1 MRHGLKD
8 GQAEA
13 LPDRREGE
21 DARTRVGARQVD
33 VVESAEDVDP
43 LGRQGCVRR
52 VRTPPGRSNQ
62 DEVEV
67 GAAQLL
73 VGRQE
78 GGQIL
83 ARLARADPQDVG
95 AGQAVAGAE
104 LLHLCLRDGR
114 MTQAVRDDGDARGIQ
129 AGLNTVVGGG
139 LRRDD
144 DGIRALLR
152 DLEGAVKIGGTVGR
166 EVVGVAQEGD
176 VVDGDGQGTRG
187 RRDRPGRRV
196 HDVGSPARSDAEY
209 PVHAGHTQAVP
220 GGVERAPR
228 Q

>member
-1 MRHGLKD
+1 M
-8 GQAEA
+8 
-13 LPDRREGE
+13 
-21 DARTRVGARQVD
+21 
-33 VVESAEDVDP
+33 
-43 LGRQGCVRR
+43 
-52 VRTPPGRSNQ
+52 
-62 DEVEV
+62 
-67 GAAQLL
+67 
-73 VGRQE
+73 
-78 GGQIL
+78 
-83 ARLARADPQDVG
+83 
-95 AGQAVAGAE
+95 AGAE

-196 HDVGSPARSDAEY
+196 HDVGSPARSDAEH

-220 GGVERAPR
+220 RGVERAPR
-228 Q
+228 QRGIEDGNGQSHLARGWLTRAVARGDTDSTHALACQAGGYFDDVPAGTPGHRLPHLFDDHSNVDAHTPRVVHGRAGAGTKG